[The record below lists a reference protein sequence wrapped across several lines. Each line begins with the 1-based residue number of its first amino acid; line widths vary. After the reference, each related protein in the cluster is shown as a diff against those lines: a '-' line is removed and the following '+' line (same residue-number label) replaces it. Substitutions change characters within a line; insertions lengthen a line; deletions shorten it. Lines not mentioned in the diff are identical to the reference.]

1 MERREKKI
9 INFLDGYRGF
19 LAIIVT
25 LHHIG
30 CFFFTGDVVYFRLTG
45 YFIGVVG
52 FFVLSSFLLTHRL
65 MIDFERAES
74 GKKCMVRVIQY
85 AIRRFFRIYLVVII
99 YWSLAHF
106 GPKIF
111 NQGIIP
117 FPGLFHTDFVSG
129 MVFLHFGHNH
139 LWTIPVEIKYY
150 FFIPIISFLSVK
162 SGKYW
167 FVLWS
172 LSTAFMIYVE
182 IYNPFHFSP
191 DDYEITVPDLSP
203 RFTMFFAG
211 SQLAIIYFHFEKMPT
226 VRELTI
232 KPITR
237 RLFSISLNILFI
249 GQFLLFST
257 ELQPGLKFFE
267 HSFVSAIYQI
277 GIIFMLLYVNDAN
290 PVAKLYS
297 TSYLRTSGYYS
308 FGIYLL
314 HLTIIHIVIMS
325 KDYIPIAYHHYIFK
339 FGFQR
344 AYIVVQL
351 TYFAALIWFRL
362 IENQLIK
369 IANKLSKLIES
380 KLN

>member
-1 MERREKKI
+1 MITQEKTI
-9 INFLDGYRGF
+9 LNFLDGYRGF

-30 CFFFTGDVVYFRLTG
+30 WHFPVGDVTYFRQTG

-65 MIDFERAES
+65 MIDFERAKS
-74 GKKCMVRVIQY
+74 AKMCIIRVIQY

-99 YWSLAHF
+99 YWSLVHF
-106 GPKIF
+106 GPNIF
-111 NQGIIP
+111 NQGITA
-117 FPGLFHTDFVSG
+117 FPGLSHTDYIDGLILS
-129 MVFLHFGHNH
+129 HFGRNQ

-150 FFIPIISFLSVK
+150 FFIPIISYVSVK

-167 FVLWS
+167 LVFWS

-182 IYNPFHFSP
+182 IYNPFLFSP
-191 DDYEITVPDLSP
+191 RNYDITVPDLSP

-211 SQLAIIYFHFEKMPT
+211 SQLGIIYFYFEKMPT
-226 VRELTI
+226 VREFTL

-237 RLFSISLNILFI
+237 KLLSISLNILFTV
-249 GQFLLFST
+249 QFLLFSS
-257 ELQPGLKFFE
+257 ELQPGLNFFK

-277 GIIFMLLYVNDAN
+277 GIIFMLLYVNDEN
-290 PVAKLYS
+290 QVAKIYN
-297 TSYLRTSGYYS
+297 TYYLRMSGCYS

-314 HLTIIHIVIMS
+314 HMTIIHIIITS
-325 KDYIPIAYHHYIFK
+325 KDFIPSAYHKYVFK

-344 AYIVVQL
+344 AFIIIGM
-351 TYFAALIWFRL
+351 TYFVAFIWFHL
-362 IENQLIK
+362 IENQLMK
-369 IANKLSKLIES
+369 IANKLLKLIES
-380 KLN
+380 IA